1 MKRKGCIAGF
11 LILGLLIGGC
21 IPAQGRSEKQFSAS
35 FLDLFDTITIIIG
48 RAESEEAFQT
58 QAQDVHDRLLEYHQ
72 LFDIYH
78 EYPGINNLKTVNDH
92 AGIAPVRVDASILA
106 LLRDARAYAQATD
119 GRVNAAMGSV
129 LSLWHD
135 AREEALE
142 NPSKARI
149 PDQSALEEAAR
160 HASFDDVRIDEAAS
174 SVYLADPQMKLDVG
188 AIAKGWAVEQAAR
201 RAPNGLLISVGGNV
215 RATGSKDARGTP
227 WKIGI
232 ENPDGG
238 DALQIVSIQEGSVVT
253 SGDYQRAYRVN
264 DTVYHH
270 IIDPQTL
277 FPANRWRSVSI
288 VCADSALADALS
300 TALFLMTL
308 EEGQSLLAGCDAH
321 ALWVNAAGEQFFSDG
336 FQTLIQG

>member
-1 MKRKGCIAGF
+1 MKGKIRIAGI
-11 LILGLLIGGC
+11 LILALLCGC
-21 IPAQGRSEKQFSAS
+21 APVQGRSEGQYSAS
-35 FLDLFDTITIIIG
+35 FLDLFDTITVIIG
-48 RAESEEAFQT
+48 HAESEQAFQA
-58 QAQDVHDRLLEYHQ
+58 QAQLVHDRLLEYHQ

-92 AGIAPVRVDASILA
+92 AGIAPVQVDSAILA

-135 AREEALE
+135 AREEALVQ
-142 NPSKARI
+142 PAKARI
-149 PDQSALEEAAR
+149 PDRSALEEAAR
-160 HASFDDVRIDEAAS
+160 HARFEDVHIDEEAS
-174 SVYLADPQMKLDVG
+174 SVYLADPLMRLDVG

-201 RAPNGLLISVGGNV
+201 RAPRGLLISVGGNV
-215 RATGSKDARGTP
+215 RATGPKDDLGTP

-232 ENPDGG
+232 EDPNGG
-238 DALQIVSIQEGSVVT
+238 DALQILSIQEGSVVT

-264 DTVYHH
+264 GRVYHH
-270 IIDPQTL
+270 IIDPQSL

-300 TALFLMTL
+300 TALFLMTF
-308 EEGQSLLAGCDAH
+308 EEGQALLARMNAE
-321 ALWVNAAGEQFFSDG
+321 AMWVNAAGEQFFSDG
-336 FQTLIQG
+336 FSALLQA